1 VTQVWLLLGI
11 IFIAGSSM
19 LGSVQYDLEGG
30 LAGLFFGLIVS
41 FAALYAIFISVDPPK
56 HEAETPESRSAAR
69 FPLSNCLW
77 GPLSFAAGV
86 AIYEAVSSIADRDP
100 AVAWIVPPML
110 YDLLYDLLSDVLPDG
125 LFVPPLKV
133 DLSLLPVM
141 RTTVDKALFAFQTG
155 VPIAATLAFF
165 AALIRPRRG
174 RLRISGIAWIPVAAA
189 SAPGFIM
196 LFGLGRPPQ
205 VWFAAMAVTLA
216 GFLGF
221 LRPNDELPYLPTA
234 TGRVLFLVLEAVY
247 AGLIASLAS
256 VIVMEVISGTDGMG
270 YVIVQ
275 SMQTFDIARTVAAV
289 ALVWLAAA
297 LLSFVVRCAQS
308 IVVEVAAGDRATP

>member
-1 VTQVWLLLGI
+1 VTQVWLLLSI
-11 IFIAGSSM
+11 IFFAVSSM
-19 LGSVQYDLEGG
+19 LGSAWYDLPGG
-30 LAGLFFGLIVS
+30 LAGLFFGLIGS
-41 FAALYAIFISVDPPK
+41 FAALYAIFSSIDPPK
-56 HEAETPESRSAAR
+56 HEAETPESRNAAR

-86 AIYEAVSSIADRDP
+86 AIYEAIFFIASRDP
-100 AVAWIVPPML
+100 IVASIVPPI
-110 YDLLYDLLSDVLPDG
+110 LYDLLSDVVPDG

-141 RTTVDKALFAFQTG
+141 RATAGKALSAFQTG

-165 AALIRPRRG
+165 AAMIRPRRG